1 MAVVEVVRRAE
12 ARLVAPGDASAL
24 AWARTILTIT
34 IAFRLV
40 IEPYYKL
47 ADQPD
52 PLFFGAY
59 AVRWIGSMPPEGVL
73 IGLQVVGVSAAIACI
88 AGKAPR
94 ATFLVAWACLLV
106 LGGLRGSVGKIL
118 HNDVMLLLACVPVL
132 CSPVGTRIGSAARGA
147 AFGWPRRG
155 GLLIASAVYCMTGL
169 QKLRHSG
176 LDWVMS
182 KNLRWVLYNG
192 AADGKAPTDAVA
204 LFVAN
209 RAWLATAT
217 GIGFLAFEVGAPIL
231 ACWSRR
237 SRWLLLLGSIG
248 LHVGTYLTLGLH
260 YWAWVLTITA
270 LVVPWDELMGERRV
284 RT

>member
-1 MAVVEVVRRAE
+1 MPLVDALRRAE
-12 ARLVAPGDASAL
+12 SRLVAPGGASAL
-24 AWARTILTIT
+24 AWARAVLAGT

-59 AVRWIGSMPPEGVL
+59 AVRWIGSMPPSGIF
-73 IGLQVVGVSAAIACI
+73 IGLQVLGVAAAVACI

-94 ATFLVAWACLLV
+94 ATFLVAWSCLLV

-118 HNDVMLLLACVPVL
+118 HNDVMLLLAGVPVL
-132 CSPVGTRIGSAARGA
+132 LSPAGARIGSAARSA

-155 GLLIASAVYCMTGL
+155 ALLIASAVYCMTGV

-176 LDWVMS
+176 LDWVLS
-182 KNLRWVLYNG
+182 KNLRWVLYHG

-217 GIGFLAFEVGAPIL
+217 GIGFLAFELGAPVL

-270 LVVPWDELMGERRV
+270 LVVPWDELTARRHV
-284 RT
+284 RI

>member
-1 MAVVEVVRRAE
+1 MPAVESLRRAE
-12 ARLVAPGDASAL
+12 GRLVAPGSASAL
-24 AWARTILTIT
+24 AWARTILTVT

-40 IEPYYKL
+40 VEPYSEL

-59 AVRWIGSMPPEGVL
+59 VVRWFGSMPSEGVF
-73 IGLQVVGVSAAIACI
+73 IGLQVLGVAAAIACV

-94 ATFLVAWACLLV
+94 VTFAAAWACLLV

-118 HNDVMLLLACVPVL
+118 HNDVMLLLACIPVL
-132 CSPVGTRIGSAARGA
+132 FSPAGARIGSAARGA

-155 GLLIASAVYCMTGL
+155 ALLIASAVYCATGL

-176 LDWVMS
+176 LDWVLS

-192 AADGKAPTDAVA
+192 AADGKAPTDVVA

-217 GIGFLAFEVGAPIL
+217 GIGFLAFEVGAPVL

-237 SRWLLLLGSIG
+237 SRWLLLLGASG

-260 YWAWVLTITA
+260 YWAWVLTIAA
-270 LVVPWDELMGERRV
+270 LVVPWDELIGRRRV
-284 RT
+284 HA